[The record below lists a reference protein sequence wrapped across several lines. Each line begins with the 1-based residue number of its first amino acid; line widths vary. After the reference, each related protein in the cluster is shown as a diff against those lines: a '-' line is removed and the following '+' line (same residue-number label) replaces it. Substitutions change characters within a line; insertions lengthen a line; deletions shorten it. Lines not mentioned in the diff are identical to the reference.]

1 MNICFQSSLKMAGSM
16 SLRLCTLLLII
27 ICSFPFFVKGQVPY
41 QFNYQGIARDNT
53 GNPLGFQNLSIK
65 IGILASPVA
74 QPSFEEI
81 HQVKTNEFGLYT
93 LQIGKG
99 QAHCGEYA
107 ICAVGKRKSIYS
119 SRY

>member
-1 MNICFQSSLKMAGSM
+1 MNNCFQSSLKVAGSK
-16 SLRLCTLLLII
+16 SLRLCALII
-27 ICSFPFFVKGQVPY
+27 LIFSNLPFFVKAQVPY
-41 QFNYQGIARDNT
+41 QFNYQGIARDNS

-65 IGILASPVA
+65 IGILASPVT

-99 QAHCGEYA
+99 QAIAGSMQSVQWE
-107 ICAVGKRKSIYS
+107 S
-119 SRY
+119 